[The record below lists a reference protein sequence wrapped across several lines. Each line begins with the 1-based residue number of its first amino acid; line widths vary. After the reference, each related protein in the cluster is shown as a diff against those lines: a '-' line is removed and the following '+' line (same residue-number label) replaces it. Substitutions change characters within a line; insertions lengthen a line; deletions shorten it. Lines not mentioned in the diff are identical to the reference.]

1 MMTIR
6 RLKRILALA
15 IASLAAVVPL
25 GPGTTVAQVPLG
37 SLKTVPVPKP
47 DLAGFVRDEA
57 TAIKLGKALFWDMQV
72 GSDGIQSCGSCHFH
86 GGTDSRLKN
95 QVNPGTIHAATT
107 FQVAGP
113 NATLTATNFP
123 LHRLA
128 NPDDP
133 RPPGPLPPPPPRPP
147 PPRPPPPT

>member
-57 TAIKLGKALFWDMQV
+57 TAVALGKALFWDMQL
-72 GSDGIQSCGSCHFH
+72 GSDGVQSCGSCPFH
-86 GGTDSRLKN
+86 GGADNRLEK
-95 QVNPGTIHAATT
+95 PGKPRKIHAPTT
-107 FQVAGP
+107 LPGAGP
-113 NATLTATNFP
+113 NPTPTAAHLP
-123 LHRLA
+123 LA
-128 NPDDP
+128 
-133 RPPGPLPPPPPRPP
+133 
-147 PPRPPPPT
+147 